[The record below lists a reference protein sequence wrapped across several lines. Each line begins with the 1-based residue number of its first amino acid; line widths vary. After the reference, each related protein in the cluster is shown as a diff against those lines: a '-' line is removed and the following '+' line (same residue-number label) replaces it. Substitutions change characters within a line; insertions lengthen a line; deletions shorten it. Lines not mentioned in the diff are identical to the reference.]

1 MKWAYPNYFM
11 NTISFQHVLIL
22 SELLLCGAKNNFI
35 ELTTNEIA
43 QKIKRSQQL
52 ASKELLDLEFLGY
65 IKRNKTSKKYAIKVT
80 EKGYQEVYNL
90 FLFLK
95 TAMES
100 FKYVVDFEGRIISG
114 MGEGAY
120 YMSLNEYKKQF
131 KEKLGY
137 EPYPG
142 TLNIKLNSMLYVEA
156 KKEMLKY
163 PSVLIEGFS
172 DQSRTFGWV
181 KCYPAYINDSTNIN
195 SYILILER
203 THYDDSIM
211 EIIAPFSIKEQFSL
225 KNGDYIKL
233 KVKMNYPNKE
243 LKSYLVE

>member
-1 MKWAYPNYFM
+1 MSNI
-11 NTISFQHVLIL
+11 TFQHILLL
-22 SELLLCGAKNNFI
+22 SELLLCGAKNNFV

-43 QKIKRSQQL
+43 KKIKRSQQL
-52 ASKELLDLEFLGY
+52 ASKELLDLEFFGY
-65 IKRNKTSKKYAIKVT
+65 IKRNKKSKKYSIKVT
-80 EKGYQEVYNL
+80 EKGYQQVYDL

-95 TAMES
+95 TTVES
-100 FKYVVDFEGRIISG
+100 FKHVIDFEGHIITG

-120 YMSLNEYKKQF
+120 YMSLDGYKKQF

-142 TLNIKLNSMLYVEA
+142 TLNIKLNSSLYVEA

-163 PSVLIEGFS
+163 PSIYIEGFS
-172 DQSRTFGWV
+172 DQSRTYGWV
-181 KCYPAYINDSTNIN
+181 KCYPAYINDSMNIN
-195 SYILILER
+195 SSILILER
-203 THYDDSIM
+203 THYDDSII

-233 KVKMNYPNKE
+233 KVNTNNPI
-243 LKSYLVE
+243 

>member
-1 MKWAYPNYFM
+1 M
-11 NTISFQHVLIL
+11 NTITFQHIVIL
-22 SELLLCGAKNNFI
+22 SELLLCGAKNNYV
-35 ELTTNEIA
+35 ELTTTEIA
-43 QKIKRSQQL
+43 KKIKRSQQL
-52 ASKELLDLEFLGY
+52 ASKELLDLEFFGY
-65 IKRNKTSKKYAIKVT
+65 ISRNKKSKKYTIKVT
-80 EKGYQEVYNL
+80 EKGYQQVYDL

-95 TAMES
+95 TAIES
-100 FKYVVDFEGRIISG
+100 FKYIIDFEGHIITG

-120 YMSLNEYKKQF
+120 YMSLNGYKQQF

-163 PSVLIEGFS
+163 PSIDIEGFS

-181 KCYPAYINDSTNIN
+181 KCYPAYINDSVNIN
-195 SYILILER
+195 SSILILER
-203 THYDDSIM
+203 THYDDSII

-225 KNGDYIKL
+225 KDGDYIRL
-233 KVKMNYPNKE
+233 KVNTNYPI
-243 LKSYLVE
+243 

>member
-1 MKWAYPNYFM
+1 MSNI
-11 NTISFQHVLIL
+11 TFQHISIL
-22 SELLLCGAKNNFI
+22 SELLLCGAKNNFV

-43 QKIKRSQQL
+43 KKIKRSQQL
-52 ASKELLDLEFLGY
+52 ASKELLDLEFFGY
-65 IKRNKTSKKYAIKVT
+65 IKRNKKSKKYSIKVT
-80 EKGYQEVYNL
+80 EKGYQQVYDL

-95 TAMES
+95 TAVES
-100 FKYVVDFEGRIISG
+100 FKHVIDFEGHIITG

-120 YMSLNEYKKQF
+120 YMSLNGYKKQF

-142 TLNIKLNSMLYVEA
+142 TLNIKLNSLLFIEA

-163 PSVLIEGFS
+163 PSIYIEGFS

-181 KCYPAYINDSTNIN
+181 KCYPAYINDSMNIN
-195 SYILILER
+195 SSILILER
-203 THYDDSIM
+203 THYDDSII

-233 KVKMNYPNKE
+233 KVNTNNPI
-243 LKSYLVE
+243 

>member
-1 MKWAYPNYFM
+1 M
-11 NTISFQHVLIL
+11 NLNSFQHVLIL

-35 ELTTNEIA
+35 ELTTTEIA
-43 QKIKRSQQL
+43 EKIKRSQQL

-65 IKRNKTSKKYAIKVT
+65 IKRNKKSKKYAIKVT
-80 EKGYQEVYNL
+80 ERGYQEVYNL

-95 TAMES
+95 NAIES
-100 FKYVVDFEGRIISG
+100 FKYVVNFEGRIISG

-120 YMSLNEYKKQF
+120 YMSLDGYKKQF

-142 TLNIKLNSMLYVEA
+142 TLNIKLNSMLYIEA

-163 PSVLIEGFS
+163 PSILIEGFS

-195 SYILILER
+195 SSILILER
-203 THYDDSIM
+203 THYDDSII

-233 KVKMNYPNKE
+233 KVKMNYPNNE

>member
-1 MKWAYPNYFM
+1 M
-11 NTISFQHVLIL
+11 NTITFQHIVIL
-22 SELLLCGAKNNFI
+22 SELLLCGAKNNYV
-35 ELTTNEIA
+35 ELTTTEIA
-43 QKIKRSQQL
+43 KKIKRSQQL
-52 ASKELLDLEFLGY
+52 ASKELLDLEFFGY
-65 IKRNKTSKKYAIKVT
+65 ISRNKKRKKYTIKVT
-80 EKGYQEVYNL
+80 EKGYQQVHDL

-95 TAMES
+95 TAIES
-100 FKYVVDFEGRIISG
+100 FKYIIDFEGHIITG

-120 YMSLNEYKKQF
+120 YMSLNGYKQQF

-163 PSVLIEGFS
+163 PSIDIEGFS

-181 KCYPAYINDSTNIN
+181 KCYPAYINDSVNIN
-195 SYILILER
+195 SSILILER
-203 THYDDSIM
+203 THYDDSII

-225 KNGDYIKL
+225 KDGDYIRL
-233 KVKMNYPNKE
+233 KVNTNYPI
-243 LKSYLVE
+243 

>member
-1 MKWAYPNYFM
+1 MS
-11 NTISFQHVLIL
+11 TISFQHVLIL
-22 SELLLCGAKNNFI
+22 SELLLCGAKNNYI
-35 ELTTNEIA
+35 ELTTKEIA

-52 ASKELLDLEFLGY
+52 ASKELLELEFLGF
-65 IKRNKTSKKYAIKVT
+65 IKRNKKSKKYAIKVT
-80 EKGYQEVYNL
+80 EKGYQEVYTL

-95 TAMES
+95 TAIES
-100 FKYVVDFEGRIISG
+100 FKYVINFEGRIIAG

-142 TLNIKLNSMLYVEA
+142 TLNIKLTSMLYVEA

-233 KVKMNYPNKE
+233 KVKMNYPHNE

>member
-1 MKWAYPNYFM
+1 MSNI
-11 NTISFQHVLIL
+11 TFQHIVIL
-22 SELLLCGAKNNFI
+22 SELLLCGAKNNFV

-43 QKIKRSQQL
+43 KKIKRSQQL
-52 ASKELLDLEFLGY
+52 ASKELLDLEFFGC
-65 IKRNKTSKKYAIKVT
+65 IKRNKKSKKYTIKVT
-80 EKGYQEVYNL
+80 ERGYQQVYDH

-95 TAMES
+95 TAVES
-100 FKYVVDFEGRIISG
+100 FKHVIDFEGHIITG

-120 YMSLNEYKKQF
+120 YMSLDGYKKQF

-142 TLNIKLNSMLYVEA
+142 TLNIKLNSMLFVEA

-163 PSVLIEGFS
+163 PSINIEGFS

-181 KCYPAYINDSTNIN
+181 KCYPASINDSKNIN
-195 SYILILER
+195 SSILILER
-203 THYDDSIM
+203 THYDDSII
-211 EIIAPFSIKEQFSL
+211 ELIAPFSIKEQFSL

-233 KVKMNYPNKE
+233 KVNTNYP
-243 LKSYLVE
+243 L

>member
-1 MKWAYPNYFM
+1 M
-11 NTISFQHVLIL
+11 NTITFQHIVIL
-22 SELLLCGAKNNFI
+22 SELLLCGAKNNYV
-35 ELTTNEIA
+35 ELTTTEIA
-43 QKIKRSQQL
+43 KKIKRSQQL
-52 ASKELLDLEFLGY
+52 ASKELLDLEFFGY
-65 IKRNKTSKKYAIKVT
+65 IGRNKKSKKYTIKVT
-80 EKGYQEVYNL
+80 EKGYQQVYDL

-95 TAMES
+95 TAIES
-100 FKYVVDFEGRIISG
+100 FKYIIDFEGHIITG

-120 YMSLNEYKKQF
+120 YMSLNGYKQQF

-163 PSVLIEGFS
+163 PSIDIEGFS

-181 KCYPAYINDSTNIN
+181 KCYPAYINDSVNIN
-195 SYILILER
+195 SSILILER
-203 THYDDSIM
+203 THYDDSII

-225 KNGDYIKL
+225 KNGDYIRL
-233 KVKMNYPNKE
+233 KVNTNYPI
-243 LKSYLVE
+243 

>member
-1 MKWAYPNYFM
+1 M
-11 NTISFQHVLIL
+11 NTITFQHIVIL
-22 SELLLCGAKNNFI
+22 SELLLCGAKNNYV
-35 ELTTNEIA
+35 ELTTTEIA
-43 QKIKRSQQL
+43 KKIKRSQQL
-52 ASKELLDLEFLGY
+52 ASKELLDLEFFGC
-65 IKRNKTSKKYAIKVT
+65 IKRNKKSKKYTIKVT
-80 EKGYQEVYNL
+80 EKGYQQVYDL

-95 TAMES
+95 TAVES
-100 FKYVVDFEGRIISG
+100 FKHVIDFEGQIITG

-120 YMSLNEYKKQF
+120 YMSLNGYKKQF

-163 PSVLIEGFS
+163 PSIDIEGFS

-181 KCYPAYINDSTNIN
+181 KCYPAYINDSVNIN
-195 SYILILER
+195 SSILILER
-203 THYDDSIM
+203 THYDDSII

-225 KNGDYIKL
+225 KNGDYVKL
-233 KVKMNYPNKE
+233 KVNTNNP
-243 LKSYLVE
+243 L

>member
-1 MKWAYPNYFM
+1 MS
-11 NTISFQHVLIL
+11 TISFQHVLIL
-22 SELLLCGAKNNFI
+22 SELLLCGAKNNYI
-35 ELTTNEIA
+35 ELTTKEIA

-52 ASKELLDLEFLGY
+52 ASKELLELEFLGFV
-65 IKRNKTSKKYAIKVT
+65 KRNKKSKKYAIKVT

-95 TAMES
+95 TAIES
-100 FKYVVDFEGRIISG
+100 FKYVINFEGRIIAG

-142 TLNIKLNSMLYVEA
+142 TLNIKLTSMLYVEA

-181 KCYPAYINDSTNIN
+181 KCYPAYINDSANIN

-233 KVKMNYPNKE
+233 KVKMNYPNNE
-243 LKSYLVE
+243 LNSYLVE

>member
-1 MKWAYPNYFM
+1 M
-11 NTISFQHVLIL
+11 NTITFQHIVIL
-22 SELLLCGAKNNFI
+22 SELLLCGAKNNYV
-35 ELTTNEIA
+35 ELTTTEIA
-43 QKIKRSQQL
+43 KKIKRSQQL
-52 ASKELLDLEFLGY
+52 ASKELLDLEFFGY
-65 IKRNKTSKKYAIKVT
+65 ISRNKKSKKYTIKVT
-80 EKGYQEVYNL
+80 EKGYQQVYDL

-95 TAMES
+95 TAIES
-100 FKYVVDFEGRIISG
+100 FKYIIDFEGHIITG

-120 YMSLNEYKKQF
+120 YMSLNGYKQQF

-163 PSVLIEGFS
+163 PSIDIEGFS

-181 KCYPAYINDSTNIN
+181 KCYPAYINDSVNIN
-195 SYILILER
+195 SSILILER
-203 THYDDSIM
+203 THYDDSII

-233 KVKMNYPNKE
+233 KVNTNYPI
-243 LKSYLVE
+243 